1 MTTNFPQQHRCV
13 YLASSLTTKRTSSS
27 VPVTKATLFSCKP
40 DKNVITN
47 YSFLLEVKLFFMLF
61 MFKFKSCNQNVAI
74 NLKKICNG
82 SLIAPFTVDSWHR
95 RSWVWIRNARG
106 RKGSLFNTVKAQDK
120 KYSLLNVCLVALVT
134 KSLMSPSLLLGLFSS
149 LSSLYIKV
157 WNKITRL
164 FTFTKFL
171 TNIFICRGEH

>member
-82 SLIAPFTVDSWHR
+82 SLIAHTGGLGCESEMPV
-95 RSWVWIRNARG
+95 G
-106 RKGSLFNTVKAQDK
+106 GKAPC
-120 KYSLLNVCLVALVT
+120 SIL
-134 KSLMSPSLLLGLFSS
+134 
-149 LSSLYIKV
+149 
-157 WNKITRL
+157 
-164 FTFTKFL
+164 
-171 TNIFICRGEH
+171 